1 MDPYTEYL
9 TRYPGTGLAR
19 SEPSY
24 RLPQP
29 RPARQPRGPRASRWR
44 LRPVRR

>member
-9 TRYPGTGLAR
+9 GTVLAR

-24 RLPQP
+24 RIPQP
-29 RPARQPRGPRASRWR
+29 RAGRRRPRANRFR
-44 LRPVRR
+44 LRALQR

>member
-9 TRYPGTGLAR
+9 GTVLAR

-24 RLPQP
+24 RIPQP
-29 RPARQPRGPRASRWR
+29 RAARRRPRLLRANRWR
-44 LRPVRR
+44 LHTVPR

>member
-9 TRYPGTGLAR
+9 GTGLAR

-29 RPARQPRGPRASRWR
+29 RPARRARGPRANRWR
-44 LRPVRR
+44 LLPARR

>member
-9 TRYPGTGLAR
+9 GTALAR

-29 RPARQPRGPRASRWR
+29 RAARAPRGPRANRWR

>member
-9 TRYPGTGLAR
+9 GTALSR

-24 RLPQP
+24 RIPQP
-29 RPARQPRGPRASRWR
+29 RAERRRPRNNRWR
-44 LRPVRR
+44 LRALHR

>member
-9 TRYPGTGLAR
+9 RTVVAR

-24 RLPQP
+24 RI
-29 RPARQPRGPRASRWR
+29 RQPRARQTRTPRANRWR
-44 LRPVRR
+44 PRFSPR

>member
-9 TRYPGTGLAR
+9 STVLAR

-24 RLPQP
+24 RV
-29 RPARQPRGPRASRWR
+29 RQPRARQSRAPRANRWR
-44 LRPVRR
+44 PRFSPR

>member
-9 TRYPGTGLAR
+9 GTTLAR

-29 RPARQPRGPRASRWR
+29 RVTRRPKPPRTVRW
-44 LRPVRR
+44 VRRRG

>member
-9 TRYPGTGLAR
+9 GTTLAR

-24 RLPQP
+24 RIPQP
-29 RPARQPRGPRASRWR
+29 RARRSRAPRANRWR
-44 LRPVRR
+44 LRSTQR

>member
-9 TRYPGTGLAR
+9 GNGVALR
-19 SEPSY
+19 EPPY

-29 RPARQPRGPRASRWR
+29 RAARPARGPRANRWR

>member
-9 TRYPGTGLAR
+9 GTVLAR

-24 RLPQP
+24 RVLQP
-29 RPARQPRGPRASRWR
+29 RAARRSRLPRANRWR
-44 LRPVRR
+44 LRTLHR